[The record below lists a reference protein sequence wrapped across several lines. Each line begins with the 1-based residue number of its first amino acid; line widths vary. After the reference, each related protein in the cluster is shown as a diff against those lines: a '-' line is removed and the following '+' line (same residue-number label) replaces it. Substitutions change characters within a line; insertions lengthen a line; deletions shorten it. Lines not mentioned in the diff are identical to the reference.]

1 MVSYVVKRILGII
14 PLVLLGLTLT
24 FFIMRL
30 APGDP
35 TTKYISSEFDPHL
48 QQEMMNKFGLDQ
60 PMPVQYWRWLTSFLQ
75 GDFGVSFDR
84 AQPVSSVVSK
94 AIGNTLILSSLA
106 LGVSLIFGVFLGM
119 LSAVKQYTRLDD
131 LITIGALFLY
141 SMPGFWLGLMLI
153 LLFSLVLG
161 WLPAGG
167 MVSVNYEY
175 LSFGQQIW
183 DRILHLIL
191 PVLVLAA
198 ASTASTMRYMRA
210 SMLDILR
217 QDYIRTARAKGL
229 PERIVYAKHAVR
241 NALSPVVTLFGLSI
255 PFLFS
260 GAAIIE
266 IVFAWPGMGRV
277 MLTSIFQRDYP
288 VAIAVTAIVF
298 GMVLAGNLIADIL
311 YSVVDPRIRYQTNQT
326 Q

>member
-1 MVSYVVKRILGII
+1 MVKRIAGII
-14 PLVLLGLTLT
+14 PLLLLGLTLT

-35 TTKYISSEFDPHL
+35 TTKYVNPEFDPEL
-48 QQEMMNKFGLDQ
+48 RQEMMQKFGLDQ
-60 PMPVQYWRWLTSFLQ
+60 PLPVQYWRWLTAFLQ

-84 AQPVSSVVSK
+84 AQPVSNVVK
-94 AIGNTLILSSLA
+94 RAIGNTLILSSLA
-106 LGVSLIFGVFLGM
+106 LGVSLLFGVLLGM
-119 LSAVKQYTRLDD
+119 LSAIKQYTRFDD
-131 LITIGALFLY
+131 LITVGALFLY

-167 MVSVNYEY
+167 MKSVNYDY
-175 LSFGQQIW
+175 LSLGQQIW
-183 DRILHLIL
+183 DRISHLIL
-191 PVLVLAA
+191 PVFVLAA

-260 GAAIIE
+260 GAVIIE

-277 MLTSIFQRDYP
+277 MLTSILQRDYP

-298 GMVLAGNLIADIL
+298 AMVLVGNLVADIL
-311 YSVVDPRIRYQTNQT
+311 YSVV
-326 Q
+326 